1 MNRIIHQL
9 ILLFDYVGGL
19 SRWDKHSKVFMLMN
33 RLQVRDPIIATKFY
47 FIKNVIIII
56 FIILLTSVY
65 SVISKDLL
73 GSGIGL
79 FFCVI
84 YPIFSFEKLKKRL
97 LERRRNIQI
106 ELPDLINQWLL
117 RLSSAESLLNVILNS
132 KLNLPDI
139 HPLQME
145 YLHVK
150 NRLTNG
156 MPLNVVLDRFG
167 KSCNVME
174 VNKLIHLV
182 LIHQKNG
189 GDDLFVEMQ
198 HILDSLWETKK
209 NIAKKMGEEASS
221 KLVFPLTFIFLILMF
236 ILAAPILFFTK

>member
-9 ILLFDYVGGL
+9 ILLFDHVGGL

-33 RLQVRDPIIATKFY
+33 RLQVRDPIIATKLY
-47 FIKNVIIII
+47 FIKNIILIL

-84 YPIFSFEKLKKRL
+84 YPIFSFEKLKKKL

-106 ELPDLINQWLL
+106 ELPDLLNQWLL

-221 KLVFPLTFIFLILMF
+221 KLVFPLTFIFLNLMF